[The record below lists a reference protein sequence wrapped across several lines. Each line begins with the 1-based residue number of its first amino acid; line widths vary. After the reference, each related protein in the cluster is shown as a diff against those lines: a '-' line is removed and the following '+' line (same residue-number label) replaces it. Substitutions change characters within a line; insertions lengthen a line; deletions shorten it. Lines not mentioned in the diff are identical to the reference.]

1 MTQLKAFCRTLYEN
15 YLVGHIV
22 FLEWKIINKESGKM
36 LKLMQSIIKRIF
48 YCCYQKNDLFNEF
61 LLYFLMFHVRSIG
74 PLVNSIFLEQMRHDW
89 WTLESCG
96 REMRYNASGNF
107 RKIIFI
113 MKITIRVQNQ
123 SYQIEHSKKIN
134 ILFRYIIPNI
144 HAY

>member
-74 PLVNSIFLEQMRHDW
+74 PLVNSIFLENIRHDW
-89 WTLESCG
+89 WTLESCR
-96 REMRYNASGNF
+96 REMRYNASGIL
-107 RKIIFI
+107 RKSFLSWKSRFAS
-113 MKITIRVQNQ
+113 KIKAIRLSIQ
-123 SYQIEHSKKIN
+123 KKLTFYSDI
-134 ILFRYIIPNI
+134 
-144 HAY
+144 